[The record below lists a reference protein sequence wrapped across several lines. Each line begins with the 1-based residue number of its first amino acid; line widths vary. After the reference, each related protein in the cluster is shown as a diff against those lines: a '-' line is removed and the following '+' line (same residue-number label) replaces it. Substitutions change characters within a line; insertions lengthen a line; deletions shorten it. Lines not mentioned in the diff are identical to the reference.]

1 MPRTRVKICG
11 LTRPEDAYA
20 AVDAGVDAIG
30 LVFYPPSPRAVD
42 WVWAARL
49 TRGLPP
55 FVTVVGLFVD
65 PSMEEVEQVL
75 NNTRIDLLQFHG
87 SESDAFCGRFGKPYM
102 KAIRM
107 KPGLDL
113 MVEISRY
120 PGSSGILLDAWHPGE
135 QGGTG
140 ETFDWKRVPA
150 ELKSSIVLAGGLTV
164 SNVSLAL
171 AEVQPYAVDVSS
183 GVEEKKGIKDAAK
196 MTAFLK
202 EVEDYD
208 NRIRRV
214 KTL

>member
-11 LTRPEDAYA
+11 LTRPEDAQA
-20 AVDAGVDAIG
+20 AVHAGVDAIG
-30 LVFYPPSPRAVD
+30 LVFYPPSARAVN
-42 WVWAARL
+42 WEEAAQL
-49 TRGLPP
+49 TQGLSP
-55 FVTVVGLFVD
+55 FVTVVGLFVN
-65 PSMEEVEQVL
+65 PLGEEVERVIQ
-75 NNTRIDLLQFHG
+75 NTRIDLLQFHG
-87 SESDAFCGRFGKPYM
+87 DESDGFCSGFGKPYM

-107 KPGLDL
+107 KSGLDL
-113 MVEISRY
+113 RIEISRY
-120 PGSSGILLDAWHPGE
+120 PGSSGILLDAWHPEE

-196 MTAFLK
+196 MMAFLK

-214 KTL
+214 

>member
-11 LTRPEDAYA
+11 LTRPEDAHA

-42 WVWAARL
+42 GGLAAQL

-87 SESDAFCGRFGKPYM
+87 GESDAFCGRFGKPYM

-113 MVEISRY
+113 TVEISRY
-120 PGSSGILLDAWHPGE
+120 PGSSGILLDAWHPSE

-214 KTL
+214 

>member
-11 LTRPEDAYA
+11 LTRPEDAQA
-20 AVDAGVDAIG
+20 AVHAGVDAIG
-30 LVFYPPSPRAVD
+30 LVFYPPSARAVNGEE
-42 WVWAARL
+42 AAQL
-49 TRGLPP
+49 TQGLPP
-55 FVTVVGLFVD
+55 FVTVVGLFVNPLGD
-65 PSMEEVEQVL
+65 EVERVIQ
-75 NNTRIDLLQFHG
+75 NTRIDLLQFHG
-87 SESDAFCGRFGKPYM
+87 EESDGFCSRFGKPYM

-113 MVEISRY
+113 KVEISRY
-120 PGSSGILLDAWHPGE
+120 PGSSGILLDAWHPDE

-196 MTAFLK
+196 MMAFLK

-214 KTL
+214 